1 MPRKIVPKPCACGCG
16 SMTRGG
22 VFLPGHD
29 AKTLSA
35 IVEATGGTAKLKQLV
50 EGALAMRI
58 EVKP

>member
-1 MPRKIVPKPCACGCG
+1 
-16 SMTRGG
+16 MTRGG

-35 IVEATGGTAKLKQLV
+35 ILEATGGTAKLKHLV
-50 EGALAMRI
+50 EAALDRRI